1 MSLLWLFPAGL
12 FALAALLLPL
22 LIHLARRDQ
31 QQLID
36 FAALRWLSAKPRPR
50 RRIRFDEWPLLLVRL
65 LLLAL
70 LAVLLARP
78 ALNGV
83 IDATPR
89 VAVLPG
95 LDLAKARAAVDA
107 PQADWLWLAPEFP
120 RIDADT
126 AAPSINQPVASL
138 LRELDAT
145 LPPEAPLTVIVP
157 SVLDGLDAQ
166 RPQLSRAVQWQI
178 VESPAA
184 TPAAAKIT
192 APQLQ
197 VRHDAAGNAALR
209 YLRAVNQAWHPD
221 ATLDSAEDSRAFN
234 DGTAVRVWLSAR
246 AIPDSILA
254 WASTGGTLLVDARTP
269 VPVDAQRTA
278 RWQDDNGNV
287 LLEQVSHANARW
299 LRWTTAL
306 DAASMPALLDARFPQ
321 QLQAQL
327 QVPPSPGRAMA
338 VTMPPRDGAEAY
350 PQPARELAPWL
361 SLAIALLFL
370 LERWMASAR
379 RRRGAA

>member
-70 LAVLLARP
+70 LAMLLARP
-78 ALNGV
+78 ALNGM

-107 PQADWLWLAPEFP
+107 PQAHWLWLAADFP
-120 RIDADT
+120 RIDGDT
-126 AAPSINQPVASL
+126 AAPSINQPIASL

-166 RPQLSRAVQWQI
+166 RPRLSRAVQWQI
-178 VESPAA
+178 VETSVPSIVA
-184 TPAAAKIT
+184 TKIT

-197 VRHDAAGNAALR
+197 VRHDEAGKAALR

-221 ATLDSAEDSRAFN
+221 ATLDSGEDNRAFN
-234 DGTAVRVWLSAR
+234 DGVAVRVWLSAD
-246 AIPDSILA
+246 AIPDATLA
-254 WASTGGTLLVDARTP
+254 WTSTGGTLLVDARTP
-269 VPVDAQRTA
+269 VPADAQRTA
-278 RWQDDNGNV
+278 RWHDDSGNV
-287 LLEQVSHANARW
+287 LLEQINHADARW
-299 LRWTTAL
+299 LRWSTAL

-327 QVPPSPGRAMA
+327 QTPPSPGRAAA
-338 VTMPPRDGAEAY
+338 VTMPPLQDGDAY

-361 SLAIALLFL
+361 GLAIALLFL

-379 RRRGAA
+379 RRRGTA

>member
-22 LIHLARRDQ
+22 LVHLARRDQ

-50 RRIRFDEWPLLLVRL
+50 RRIRFDDWPLLLVRL

-89 VAVLPG
+89 VAVVPG
-95 LDLAKARAAVDA
+95 LDLAKARAAVDT
-107 PQADWLWLAPEFP
+107 PQADWLWLATGFP
-120 RIDADT
+120 RIDKDT
-126 AAPSINQPVASL
+126 AAPSAGQPIASL

-157 SVLDGLDAQ
+157 SVLEGLDAQ

-178 VESPAA
+178 VESPTATLAA
-184 TPAAAKIT
+184 TRIT

-221 ATLDSAEDSRAFN
+221 TTLDSGEDSRAFN
-234 DGTAVRVWLSAR
+234 DGANVHVWLSAR
-246 AIPDSILA
+246 SLPETTLA
-254 WASTGGTLLVDARTP
+254 WAGSGGTLLVDARTP
-269 VPVDAQRTA
+269 VPADALRTA
-278 RWQDDNGNV
+278 RWHDDRGSV
-287 LLEQVSHANARW
+287 LLEQVSHAHVRW

-306 DAASMPALLDARFPQ
+306 DPASMPALLDARFPQ

-327 QVPPSPGRAMA
+327 QAPPSPGRAVAATMSPRQGA
-338 VTMPPRDGAEAY
+338 VAY

-379 RRRGAA
+379 RRGIA

>member
-50 RRIRFDEWPLLLVRL
+50 RHIRFDEWPLLLLRL

-83 IDATPR
+83 LDATPR
-89 VAVLPG
+89 VAVAPG
-95 LDLAKARAAVDA
+95 VEISKARGVVDV
-107 PQADWLWLAPEFP
+107 ADANWLWLATDFP
-120 RIDADT
+120 RIDDRTSTPATD
-126 AAPSINQPVASL
+126 QPIASL

-157 SVLDGLDAQ
+157 SVLNGLDAQ

-178 VESPAA
+178 IETPVSAA
-184 TPAAAKIT
+184 SNARIT

-197 VRHDAAGNAALR
+197 VRHDEAGKSALR
-209 YLRAVNQAWHPD
+209 YLRAVNQTWHPD
-221 ATLDSAEDSRAFN
+221 ATLDSAEHSRAFN
-234 DGTAVRVWLSAR
+234 DGAAVRVWLSASE
-246 AIPDSILA
+246 IPATTLA

-269 VPVDAQRTA
+269 VPADAQRTPL
-278 RWQDDNGNV
+278 WQDDAGNV
-287 LLEQVSHANARW
+287 LLEQISVATTRW
-299 LRWTTAL
+299 LRWSSAL

-321 QLQAQL
+321 QLLAQL
-327 QVPPSPGRAMA
+327 QTAPSPGRATATTMA
-338 VTMPPRDGAEAY
+338 PLQVAATY

-361 SLAIALLFL
+361 IAAIALLFL
-370 LERWMASAR
+370 LERWMATAR
-379 RRRGAA
+379 RRRGVA

>member
-70 LAVLLARP
+70 LALLLARP

-83 IDATPR
+83 IDSTPR
-89 VAVLPG
+89 IAVAPG
-95 LDLAKARAAVDA
+95 VELAKARDAVDA
-107 PQADWLWLAPEFP
+107 PQARWLWLAADFP
-120 RIDADT
+120 RIDKDT
-126 AAPSINQPVASL
+126 AIPSADQPIASL
-138 LRELDAT
+138 LRELDAS
-145 LPPEAPLTVIVP
+145 LPAKVPLTVIVP
-157 SVLDGLDAQ
+157 STLEGLDAQ

-178 VESPAA
+178 VE
-184 TPAAAKIT
+184 TPTLTLPTKNIA

-197 VRHDAAGNAALR
+197 VRHDETGITGLR
-209 YLRAVNQAWHPD
+209 YLRAVNAAWHPD
-221 ATLDSAEDSRAFN
+221 VALDSNADDQAFN
-234 DGTAVRVWLSAR
+234 ESSTVRAWLSAKP
-246 AIPDSILA
+246 IGETTLA
-254 WASTGGTLLVDARTP
+254 WIRNGGTLLVDARTP
-269 VPVDAQRTA
+269 VPENAQRTPL
-278 RWQDDNGNV
+278 WQDEAGTV
-287 LLEQVSHANARW
+287 LMEQISHADTRW

-306 DAASMPALLDARFPQ
+306 NAASMPALLDARFPQ
-321 QLQAQL
+321 QLQALL
-327 QVPPSPGRAMA
+327 QTLPAPTRAPAAVMQPS
-338 VTMPPRDGAEAY
+338 DGAAAY

-361 SLAIALLFL
+361 MLAIALVFL
-370 LERWMASAR
+370 LERWMASSR
-379 RRRGAA
+379 RRRGLA